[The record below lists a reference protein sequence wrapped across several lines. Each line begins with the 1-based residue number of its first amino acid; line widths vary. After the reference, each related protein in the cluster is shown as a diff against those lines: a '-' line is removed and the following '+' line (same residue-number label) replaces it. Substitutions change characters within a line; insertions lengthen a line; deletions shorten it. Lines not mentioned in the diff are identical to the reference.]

1 MLGKQWLNRYAS
13 TDMRGTTIERSQNR
27 QRKLDGIVTW
37 YFDYVLD
44 SLPLMLQIALLLL
57 GGALSRYLW
66 EVNITVASVV
76 LGISSLALIFY
87 IFVVIAGAASESC
100 PYQTPGARVFRLIIL
115 PALRSAPSVISEF
128 RIFVFSLIRNPRS
141 HRTTIQW
148 LSSLYQPWYSMV
160 NITSSFIL
168 ILSVL
173 IAPIMGA
180 YLLGRALLRSLVA
193 LGRTVYRWFVDTPST
208 QTYDLDGLDRRTI
221 TLDLRCIS
229 WMLQTSLDRT
239 VHLSALKHLVAMTT
253 LTDFDPALVAGCFN
267 AFVSCVDISN
277 SFYVFVDY
285 TEVSHSMVVITQG
298 MEQLATVSALCLL
311 RTISH
316 LSSTD
321 PKSNV
326 LKDVRQ
332 RYAKIFPESTDFYG
346 HSFHHT
352 MGAVHSLF
360 VRSKDFKWSDYKP
373 STYEHRTVARA
384 LVQLALFKYR
394 GTRPNKVSRWILRF
408 ALHSLS
414 LDPPPPTSV
423 IADCLTIIAI
433 DLGCSDVSNA
443 GSRVGDE
450 RCVCM

>member
-13 TDMRGTTIERSQNR
+13 TDKRGTTIERSQNR

-115 PALRSAPSVISEF
+115 PALRSTPSVISEF
-128 RIFVFSLIRNPRS
+128 KFFVFSLIRNSRS
-141 HRTTIQW
+141 HRTTIEW
-148 LSSLYQPWYSMV
+148 LSLLKRLRYSRN
-160 NITSSFIL
+160 NITSYFLL

-180 YLLGRALLRSLVA
+180 YLLGRALLRSPVA
-193 LGRTVYRWFVDTPST
+193 LGRTVYRWFVDTPSA

-267 AFVSCVDISN
+267 AFVSCVDITN
-277 SFYVFVDY
+277 SFYVVVDY
-285 TEVSHSMVVITQG
+285 TAVSHSMVVITQG

-316 LSSTD
+316 LSATD

-332 RYAKIFPESTDFYG
+332 RYAKIFPETTDFYG
-346 HSFHHT
+346 HPFHHI

-360 VRSKDFKWSDYKP
+360 ARSKYFKWDDYKP

-394 GTRPNKVSRWILRF
+394 GARPGEVSDWILRF

-414 LDPPPPTSV
+414 LDPPPPAPV
-423 IADCLTIIAI
+423 IADCLSIIAI
-433 DLGCSDVSNA
+433 DLDCGDIPNTETMA
-443 GSRVGDE
+443 GYE
-450 RCVCM
+450 RCVCI